1 MKNKP
6 NSPGPQAEVWGGAV
20 LGVAEGLAAHG
31 IPWQS
36 VLELLGEAGIGLP
49 RAEAW
54 VPLAA
59 NLAFHAAVERA
70 HGRPALRVM
79 GRAIPDTAR
88 FAPDMDT
95 LDRAL
100 RVLEVAYQVNHRGKG
115 LGGYYCTFERPE
127 HAEVVCENPYPCDM
141 DWGIL
146 ERLAEQYGGSGAMV
160 SHRPGADC
168 RRLGAKA
175 CVFDLRW

>member
-1 MKNKP
+1 MRQ
-6 NSPGPQAEVWGGAV
+6 SPLPVPPAEVWGGAL
-20 LGVAEGLAAHG
+20 LGAAEGLAATGVPWHG
-31 IPWQS
+31 
-36 VLELLGEAGIGLP
+36 VLQLLEEAGLGPP
-49 RAEAW
+49 RAEVW

-59 NLAFHAAVERA
+59 NLAFHAAVERD
-70 HGRPALRVM
+70 HGREALRAM
-79 GRAIPDTAR
+79 GRVVPDTAR

-115 LGGYYCTFERPE
+115 IGGYYCTFHRPK
-127 HAEVVCENPYPCDM
+127 HAEVVCENPYSCDL
-141 DWGIL
+141 DLGIL
-146 ERLAEQYGGSGAMV
+146 ERLAEQYGGSGAQV
-160 SHRPGADC
+160 SHRPGATC

>member
-1 MKNKP
+1 
-6 NSPGPQAEVWGGAV
+6 
-20 LGVAEGLAAHG
+20 
-31 IPWQS
+31 
-36 VLELLGEAGIGLP
+36 
-49 RAEAW
+49 
-54 VPLAA
+54 
-59 NLAFHAAVERA
+59 
-70 HGRPALRVM
+70 
-79 GRAIPDTAR
+79 
-88 FAPDMDT
+88 MDT